1 MSSTRPAGF
10 ATHGIHY
17 SCASPWARHPSYSY
31 SYRPMGQE
39 PRHTFVTFP
48 LHKEALQTAK
58 LGIDYPLVFCHTTA
72 AAPAGKEGW
81 EKLLSRL
88 QTPSHAD
95 RAMELLL
102 ADARLREQSGWDWA
116 THGYGQTAFLL
127 VQVGREWRLVGR

>member
-1 MSSTRPAGF
+1 MS
-10 ATHGIHY
+10 
-17 SCASPWARHPSYSY
+17 
-31 SYRPMGQE
+31 
-39 PRHTFVTFP
+39 FP
-48 LHKEALQTAK
+48 VIPILL
-58 LGIDYPLVFCHTTA
+58 CHTT

-102 ADARLREQSGWDWA
+102 ADARLREQSAWDWA

-127 VQVGREWRLVGR
+127 VQVGGLRRDGLWLVGSWLPYCGREQSGQDVATHGSGQMPFLLVQVGGLRRARA